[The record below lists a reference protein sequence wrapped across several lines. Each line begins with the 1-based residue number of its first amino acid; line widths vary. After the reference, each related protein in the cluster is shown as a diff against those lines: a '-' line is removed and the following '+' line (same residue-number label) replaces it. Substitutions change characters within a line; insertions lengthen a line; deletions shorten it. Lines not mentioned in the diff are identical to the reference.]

1 MVQLRKWRPL
11 LKLDGAQPQASYRK
25 IVEGLVSAITEGRLR
40 PGTLLPGTREMA
52 QLLNVNRKTVILAY
66 EEAVTK
72 GWLQSVQRRGT
83 FVSPQLSIEAVPAR
97 GAPPAFA
104 LPLHEAPAVAYFTPG
119 EQATALQHQPG
130 ALFFDNGACDHRL
143 LPQAVLH
150 RYYRKALRHSFTTN
164 TVRHGCESSSQ
175 YLRSALADMLRHN
188 RSLNVGAEHICL
200 TQGVQMSLYL
210 AASALLKPGDVV
222 LVERLSYPPA
232 WEIFRKLGARLVT
245 VELDE
250 EGCRVDQID
259 TLCQLHDVRMMYL
272 TPHHQFPTTVSL
284 HAARRQQLLE
294 LARLHDFCVI
304 EEDYDHEYHFAGRPY
319 LPLASDRLQR
329 HVIYIGSLSKS
340 LGSTFR
346 CSFIVAPP
354 NVIEVLERTAVLTLG
369 QGDAVMQRML
379 ADLINDG
386 ELQKHLRRVSSEYR
400 RRRQTLLSCL
410 HEAFGE
416 QISVQEPEGG
426 LALWVKFAASIDVEQ
441 LAANALALGLVVR
454 GGRQFSPD
462 GHPENAL
469 RLGFA
474 SLDTGEIHHAIQRL
488 AQAAT
493 GLSAGLGC
501 QAVTDVTPQHQ
512 HRDKAA
518 AHQGR
523 GQAQQHRAAQLVDDL
538 PAEERT

>member
-25 IVEGLVSAITEGRLR
+25 IVEGLVTAIVEGRLR

-52 QLLNVNRKTVILAY
+52 QLLDVNRKTVILAY

-72 GWLQSVQRRGT
+72 GWLESVQRRGT
-83 FVSPQLSIEAVPAR
+83 FVSTRLAAGTLAAHS
-97 GAPPAFA
+97 APPSFA
-104 LPLHEAPAVAYFTPG
+104 LALHEAPAVPYFTHS
-119 EQATALQHQPG
+119 EQVTALQHRPG

-150 RYYRKALRHSFTTN
+150 RYYRRALRNSFTTN

-210 AASALLKPGDVV
+210 TASALLKPGDVV

-232 WEIFRKLGARLVT
+232 WEIFRQLGARLVT
-245 VELDE
+245 VDLDE

-259 TLCQLHDVRMMYL
+259 ALCRVHDVRMMYL

-319 LPLASDRLQR
+319 LPLASDRSQG

-386 ELQKHLRRVSSEYR
+386 ELKKHLRRVSTEYR
-400 RRRQTLLSCL
+400 RRRETLLSCL
-410 HEAFGE
+410 RDAFGE
-416 QISVQEPEGG
+416 QIAVQEPEGG
-426 LALWVKFAASIDVEQ
+426 LALWVKFADTLDVDQ
-441 LAANALALGLVVR
+441 LATNALELDLVVR
-454 GGRQFSPD
+454 GGGQFSPF
-462 GHPENAL
+462 GHRENAL

-474 SLDTGEIHHAIQRL
+474 SLDVDEIRLATQRL
-488 AQAAT
+488 AQAA
-493 GLSAGLGC
+493 GVLVPALI
-501 QAVTDVTPQHQ
+501 
-512 HRDKAA
+512 
-518 AHQGR
+518 QGQSSTR
-523 GQAQQHRAAQLVDDL
+523 NR
-538 PAEERT
+538 P

>member
-25 IVEGLVSAITEGRLR
+25 IVEGLVTAIVEGRLR
-40 PGTLLPGTREMA
+40 PGTLLPGSREMA
-52 QLLNVNRKTVILAY
+52 QLLDVNRKTVVLAY

-72 GWLQSVQRRGT
+72 GWLESVQRRGT
-83 FVSPQLSIEAVPAR
+83 FVSTRLAAGTLAAHST
-97 GAPPAFA
+97 PPSFA
-104 LPLHEAPAVAYFTPG
+104 LALHEAPAVPYFTNS
-119 EQATALQHQPG
+119 EQVTALQHRPG

-150 RYYRKALRHSFTTN
+150 RYYRKALRNSFTTN
-164 TVRHGCESSSQ
+164 TVRHGCESSIQ

-188 RSLNVGAEHICL
+188 RSLNVGAENICL

-210 AASALLKPGDVV
+210 TASALLKPGDVV

-232 WEIFRKLGARLVT
+232 WEIFRQLGARLVT
-245 VELDE
+245 VDLDE

-259 TLCQLHDVRMMYL
+259 ALCRLHDVRMMYL

-319 LPLASDRLQR
+319 LPLASDRSQR

-386 ELQKHLRRVSSEYR
+386 ELKKHLRRVSTEYR
-400 RRRQTLLSCL
+400 RRRETLLSGL
-410 HEAFGE
+410 RDAFGE
-416 QISVQEPEGG
+416 QIAVQEPEGG
-426 LALWVKFAASIDVEQ
+426 LALWVKFADTLDVDQ
-441 LAANALALGLVVR
+441 LAAKALELDLVVR
-454 GGRQFSPD
+454 GGGQFSPF
-462 GHPENAL
+462 GHRENAL

-474 SLDTGEIHHAIQRL
+474 SLDVDEIRLATQRL
-488 AQAAT
+488 AQAAA
-493 GLSAGLGC
+493 L
-501 QAVTDVTPQHQ
+501 
-512 HRDKAA
+512 
-518 AHQGR
+518 
-523 GQAQQHRAAQLVDDL
+523 
-538 PAEERT
+538 